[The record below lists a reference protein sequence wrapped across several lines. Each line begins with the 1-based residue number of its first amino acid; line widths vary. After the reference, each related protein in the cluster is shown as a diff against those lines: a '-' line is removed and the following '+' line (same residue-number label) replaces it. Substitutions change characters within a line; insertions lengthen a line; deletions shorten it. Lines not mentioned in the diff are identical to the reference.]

1 MDAKIRRVKR
11 SAKYLQRLVG
21 DISESP
27 AVIENPEFNAV
38 LAKISHHIE
47 KIKSSIHAGWREGVE
62 PSVPGDGYERL
73 P

>member
-11 SAKYLQRLVG
+11 SAKCIQRLVG

-47 KIKSSIHAGWREGVE
+47 KIKTSIEAG
-62 PSVPGDGYERL
+62 
-73 P
+73 